1 MCIITR
7 ITMKIS
13 KLKKEAEKEFRR
25 YARKNLPNPN
35 SVKRIEQTRVLLLDL
50 HNLMNE
56 FKTRFNFIPDEA
68 HLRFNT
74 YKNIQDRMVYDNFKK
89 SYQQVLC

>member
-1 MCIITR
+1 MCIITH
-7 ITMKIS
+7 ILMKIT
-13 KLKKEAEKEFRR
+13 KLKKQAEKEFRR

-50 HNLMNE
+50 HNLMHE

-68 HLRFNT
+68 YLRFNT

-89 SYQQVLC
+89 SYQEVLC

>member
-1 MCIITR
+1 MEITGLE
-7 ITMKIS
+7 KQ
-13 KLKKEAEKEFRR
+13 AEKEFRR
-25 YARKNLPNPN
+25 YARKNLPNPK
-35 SVKRIEQTRVLLLDL
+35 SIKRIEQTQVLLLEL
-50 HNLMNE
+50 HNLMNS
-56 FKTRFNFIPDEA
+56 FKARFNFIPDEA